1 MTAKELYKFLAEKG
15 FNKKLNKRELYDEII
30 AKFGISTKQLGGYVS
45 VLSRKHAVSTD
56 KITLTVRE
64 IEWDTVK

>member
-15 FNKKLNKRELYDEII
+15 FNRKLNKREVYDEII
-30 AKFGISTKQLGGYVS
+30 AKFGISTKQLGGYIS
-45 VLSRKHAVSTD
+45 VLSRKSAIATD
-56 KITLTVRE
+56 KVTLTVKE

>member
-30 AKFGISTKQLGGYVS
+30 EKFKISTKQLGGYVS
-45 VLSRKHAVSTD
+45 VLSRKHAVDTD

-64 IEWDTVK
+64 IEWETVK